1 MKNKNLLPPV
11 RDKKPIDKNELRR
24 LLILVLNTLL
34 FFTVYRVLIYY
45 GDMTESTFASF
56 VTMVVYMVLL
66 LGFVLGYL
74 IYNRFL
80 YRKGVTRDE
89 LPDDWSE
96 EEKTAFIEDGERRLQ
111 KSKWVLTVLVPIALV
126 FAVDMIYLF
135 VIPMLFGGGV

>member
-89 LPDDWSE
+89 LPDDFICPWCKHPAE
-96 EEKTAFIEDGERRLQ
+96 DFEKI
-111 KSKWVLTVLVPIALV
+111 S
-126 FAVDMIYLF
+126 
-135 VIPMLFGGGV
+135 

>member
-11 RDKKPIDKNELRR
+11 RNKKPIDKNELRR

-111 KSKWVLTVLVPIALV
+111 KSKWLMLIIFPLIFTFLMDAI
-126 FAVDMIYLF
+126 DLF
-135 VIPMLFGGGV
+135 IIDEFFRK

>member
-1 MKNKNLLPPV
+1 MRKQDQIPPI
-11 RDKKPIDKNELRR
+11 REKKPMNKAAVRR
-24 LLILVLNTLL
+24 LIILLINTVV
-34 FFTVYRVLIYY
+34 FFTVYRVLLHY
-45 GDMTESTFASF
+45 GDMTQDTFASF

-80 YRKGVTRDE
+80 YRKGITRDE

-111 KSKWVLTVLVPIALV
+111 KSKWLMLIIFPLIFTFLMDAI
-126 FAVDMIYLF
+126 DLF
-135 VIPMLFGGGV
+135 IIDEFFRK

>member
-11 RDKKPIDKNELRR
+11 RNKKPIDKNELRR

-111 KSKWVLTVLVPIALV
+111 KSKWLMLIIFPLIFTFLMDAI
-126 FAVDMIYLF
+126 DLF
-135 VIPMLFGGGV
+135 IIDPFFRK

>member
-11 RDKKPIDKNELRR
+11 RDKKPIDKNKLRR

-111 KSKWVLTVLVPIALV
+111 KSKWLMLIIFPLIFTFLMDAI
-126 FAVDMIYLF
+126 DLF
-135 VIPMLFGGGV
+135 IIDEFFRK

>member
-11 RDKKPIDKNELRR
+11 RDKKPIDKSELRR

-80 YRKGVTRDE
+80 YRKGITRDE

-111 KSKWVLTVLVPIALV
+111 KSKWLMLIIFPLIFTFLMDAI
-126 FAVDMIYLF
+126 DLF
-135 VIPMLFGGGV
+135 IIDEFFRK

>member
-111 KSKWVLTVLVPIALV
+111 KSKWLMLIIFPLIFTFLMDAI
-126 FAVDMIYLF
+126 DLF
-135 VIPMLFGGGV
+135 IIDEFFRK

>member
-11 RDKKPIDKNELRR
+11 RNKKPIDKNELRR

-45 GDMTESTFASF
+45 GDMTESTLASF

-96 EEKTAFIEDGERRLQ
+96 EEKTAFIEDGEQRLQ
-111 KSKWVLTVLVPIALV
+111 KSKWLMLIIFPLIFTFLMDAI
-126 FAVDMIYLF
+126 DLF
-135 VIPMLFGGGV
+135 IIDEFFRK